1 MISENR
7 ILISENDFLD
17 IKFIFDIIR
26 KWQLLYF
33 LILELEFPIS
43 FKENYVILSRNL
55 FSDNRKYF

>member
-43 FKENYVILSRNL
+43 FNENYVILSKNL

>member
-26 KWQLLYF
+26 KWPLLYF

-43 FKENYVILSRNL
+43 FKENYVILSKNL

>member
-43 FKENYVILSRNL
+43 FKENYVILSKNL